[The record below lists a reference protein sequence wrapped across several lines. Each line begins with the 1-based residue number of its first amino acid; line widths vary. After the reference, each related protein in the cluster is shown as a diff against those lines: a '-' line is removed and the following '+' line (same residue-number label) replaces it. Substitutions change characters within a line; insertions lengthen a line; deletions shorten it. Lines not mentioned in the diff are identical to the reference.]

1 MDTSKMGGKVAQYN
15 TIKGKLTPI
24 KDNLIVEDM
33 NFGERKTKGG
43 IILMDDDGK
52 EEGIRPRWARV
63 YAKGPL
69 NKDDYQV
76 GDWVLV
82 AHGRWS
88 RGLDVEDPETGEVVK
103 LRRADPD
110 EILGVSD
117 TQPTEAQMSHSVEQL
132 YGKIQALQTKG
143 LELHR
148 ERYKVQG
155 TYDKAQC
162 QIILDDIRQ
171 FAREIERGLVDFD
184 VDFGKTSK
192 K

>member
-1 MDTSKMGGKVAQYN
+1 MGGKVAQYN

-43 IILMDDDGK
+43 IILMDDDGQ
-52 EEGIRPRWARV
+52 EHGIRPRWARV

-82 AHGRWS
+82 SHGRWS
-88 RGLDVEDPETGEVVK
+88 RGLDVEDPDTGEIVK

-110 EILGVSD
+110 EVLGVSD
-117 TQPTEAQMSHSVEQL
+117 TQPTEA
-132 YGKIQALQTKG
+132 
-143 LELHR
+143 
-148 ERYKVQG
+148 
-155 TYDKAQC
+155 
-162 QIILDDIRQ
+162 
-171 FAREIERGLVDFD
+171 
-184 VDFGKTSK
+184 
-192 K
+192 

>member
-88 RGLDVEDPETGEVVK
+88 RGLDVEDPKTGEIVK

-117 TQPTEAQMSHSVEQL
+117 TQPVSYTHL
-132 YGKIQALQTKG
+132 TLPTN
-143 LELHR
+143 R
-148 ERYKVQG
+148 EV
-155 TYDKAQC
+155 
-162 QIILDDIRQ
+162 
-171 FAREIERGLVDFD
+171 
-184 VDFGKTSK
+184 
-192 K
+192 